1 MPRQAKIYIA
11 LIIFTGAA
19 VLLFAA
25 RSWSSASLAQ
35 FLVLLGFAALSSTFK
50 LRIPGI
56 ESTMSPNFVF
66 LLLAMLCCSF
76 SEVVA
81 IALAAALVQSVW
93 RAKRVRLVQVAFSAA
108 ALVLSA
114 SVAFQ
119 AAHFLLGLS
128 ASSSPLVFAV
138 LAGSLYLPL
147 NTGLV
152 SCVIGLVE
160 GRSVV
165 QVARNCYECVFPYFM
180 GGIVF
185 AGLVSGA
192 FSRSTVWQGASVL
205 FPVTV
210 LGYLYSLSRIPVVAA
225 APLRSAAVPAH
236 VEEEELVG
244 AGSDLS
250 RHRR

>member
-1 MPRQAKIYIA
+1 MPRTAKIYISLVICA
-11 LIIFTGAA
+11 GATVVLIAA
-19 VLLFAA
+19 ATWV
-25 RSWSSASLAQ
+25 SASVPQ
-35 FLVLLGFAALSSTFK
+35 FLMLLGFAAAASTFK
-50 LRIPGI
+50 LRIPGL

-81 IALAAALVQSVW
+81 IAMVAAVVQSLW
-93 RAKRVRLVQVAFSAA
+93 GAKRARLIQVAFSAA

-114 SVAFQ
+114 SVAYQ

-128 ASSSPLVFAV
+128 ASISPVVFAV
-138 LAGSLYLPL
+138 LAGSIYLPL

-180 GGIVF
+180 GGIIF

-210 LGYLYSLSRIPVVAA
+210 LGYLYSASRIPVVAA
-225 APLRSAAVPAH
+225 ATFRSAAVPAH

-244 AGSDLS
+244 AGSSIS

>member
-1 MPRQAKIYIA
+1 MPRQAKVYIA

-25 RSWSSASLAQ
+25 RSWSSASIAQ
-35 FLVLLGFAALSSTFK
+35 FLALLGITALSSTLK
-50 LRIPGI
+50 IRIPGM

-76 SEVVA
+76 SEVAA
-81 IALAAALVQSVW
+81 IALVAALVQSVW
-93 RAKRVRLVQVAFSAA
+93 RTKRIRLVQVAFSAA

-119 AAHFLLGLS
+119 LSNFLLGLG
-128 ASSSPLVFAV
+128 ASHSPVIFAV
-138 LAGSLYLPL
+138 LAGSIYLPL

-160 GRSVV
+160 GRSVL

-180 GGIVF
+180 GGIIF

-210 LGYLYSLSRIPVVAA
+210 LGYLFSLSRIPIVAA
-225 APLRSAAVPAH
+225 VPLRSAAVPAH
-236 VEEEELVG
+236 VEEELVG
-244 AGSDLS
+244 AGSSNS

>member
-1 MPRQAKIYIA
+1 MPRTAKTYIA
-11 LIIFTGAA
+11 LVISAGAA
-19 VLLFAA
+19 VVLMAA
-25 RSWSSASLAQ
+25 GSWSSASVPQ
-35 FLVLLGFAALSSTFK
+35 FLMLLGFAGVASTFK
-50 LRIPGI
+50 LRVPGL

-81 IALAAALVQSVW
+81 IALVAALVQSLW
-93 RAKRVRLVQVAFSAA
+93 AAKRARLVQVAFSAA

-119 AAHFLLGLS
+119 LSNFLLGLGALHS
-128 ASSSPLVFAV
+128 AVVFAV
-138 LAGSLYLPL
+138 LAGSIYLPL

-165 QVARNCYECVFPYFM
+165 EVARNCYECVFPYFM

-210 LGYLYSLSRIPVVAA
+210 LGYLYSLSRVPVAA
-225 APLRSAAVPAH
+225 AASYRSAAVPEY

-244 AGSDLS
+244 AGSNHS
-250 RHRR
+250 RPRR